1 MAERRGISFG
11 YVAGW
16 DRHDS
21 PVFDRNQRVWN
32 EGVCDIHRLRVHDP
46 RGYIRLH
53 IGKNYFRQAL
63 RYNLDAYDC
72 LLNLITDPD
81 ENPKTL
87 ETFRKMLS
95 RYRGRV
101 INRPEAVLRTS
112 RDKVARRLA
121 GAPGLE
127 VPQVVRIDGSRPERA
142 VKTIGG
148 SGMRY
153 PLILR
158 EAGAHTGQ
166 IVGLVADEQG
176 LLRSLAARRS
186 YYATEFVDFR
196 SEDGRYRKYRF
207 FFIGGA
213 IVFRHMVA
221 SDSWNVHG
229 RDRTRFMAGAADL
242 IEEEKRL
249 FELGLEGFAPSV
261 PPMLAEV
268 RERMGLDFFGLDCA
282 IRADGEAILFE
293 ANATM
298 NFLPFVEDPQF
309 DYVKSC
315 LRPAQLAFHELLYG
329 EPLAER

>member
-1 MAERRGISFG
+1 MPERHGISFG

-21 PVFDRNQRVWN
+21 PVFDRNRRVWN
-32 EGVCDIHRLRVHDP
+32 EGVCDIHRLRVQDP

-53 IGKNYFRQAL
+53 ISKNYFRQAL
-63 RYNLDAYDC
+63 RYNLDSYDC

-81 ENPKTL
+81 ENPRTL

-95 RYRGRV
+95 KYRGRV

-112 RDKVARRLA
+112 RDKVAGRLA
-121 GAPGLE
+121 GVPGLD
-127 VPQVVRIDGSRPERA
+127 VPRVARIDGSRPDRA
-142 VKTIGG
+142 LKDVAE
-148 SGMRY
+148 MRF

-166 IVGLVADEQG
+166 IVGLVADSDELRRNLQG
-176 LLRSLAARRS
+176 RRT

-207 FFIGGA
+207 FFIGDA
-213 IVFRHMVA
+213 IIFRHMVV
-221 SDSWNVHG
+221 SDRWNVHG
-229 RDRTRFMAGAADL
+229 RDRERFMAGAADL
-242 IEEEKRL
+242 IAEEKRL
-249 FELGLEGFAPSV
+249 FELGLDGFGPSV
-261 PPMLAEV
+261 APMLAEV
-268 RERMGLDFFGLDCA
+268 RARMGLDFFGLDCA
-282 IRADGEAILFE
+282 IGGHGAILFE

-298 NFLPFVEDPQF
+298 NFLPFVDDPQF

-329 EPLAER
+329 EPLAAR